1 MLVTMTEPTQP
12 ELINAVHER
21 IGELFARDH
30 DVYGR
35 DLRPYTGH
43 VHRVAE
49 LTAHQV
55 EMRPEWVELVAVAAY
70 YHDAAIWFED
80 TWDYLPGSE
89 RRAEEELAGAP
100 DADRELVH
108 AMIDEHHRVRHARHR
123 HPLVEA
129 MRRADAT
136 DIYRV
141 VMSPGTSLADYRDM
155 LRRFPDAGFHA
166 MLARGF
172 ILGLKERKRINPMPM
187 VKF

>member
-1 MLVTMTEPTQP
+1 MIDTQTQHD
-12 ELINAVHER
+12 LIEAVHGR
-21 IGELFARDH
+21 IIELFARDRA
-30 DVYGR
+30 VFGR
-35 DLRPYTGH
+35 DVRPYRGH

-49 LTAHQV
+49 LTARQV

-70 YHDAAIWFED
+70 YHDAAIWFD
-80 TWDYLPGSE
+80 HTWDYLPGSE
-89 RRAEEELAGAP
+89 RRAHDELSHRSE
-100 DADRELVH
+100 ADRDLV
-108 AMIDEHHRVRHARHR
+108 ASMIDEHHRLRHARNP

-141 VMSPGTSLADYRDM
+141 STPPHVTRADYRAM

-172 ILGLKERKRINPMPM
+172 LLGLRERRRINPMPM
-187 VKF
+187 MKF